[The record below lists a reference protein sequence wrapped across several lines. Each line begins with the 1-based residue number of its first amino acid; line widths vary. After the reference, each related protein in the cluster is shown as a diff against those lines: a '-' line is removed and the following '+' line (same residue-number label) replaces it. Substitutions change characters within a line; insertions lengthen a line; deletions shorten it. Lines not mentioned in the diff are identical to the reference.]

1 MWHPSHDHQTVVSCL
16 LFSLWLADCL
26 LESRLIGL
34 FLTCPFSPLFVPI
47 TDCVR
52 NTCNFGSLVHKMEG
66 INEGMGPRI
75 EGNNASEL
83 HFHPGSFSEGMAPSN
98 LTSDWSPMKMIFP
111 LYDWVVFMV
120 SSPFSDYS
128 QGQQS
133 VGQRLRWAG
142 PGCEL
147 ETRTVNNASHLH
159 YPFQAIS
166 YS

>member
-1 MWHPSHDHQTVVSCL
+1 
-16 LFSLWLADCL
+16 
-26 LESRLIGL
+26 
-34 FLTCPFSPLFVPI
+34 
-47 TDCVR
+47 
-52 NTCNFGSLVHKMEG
+52 MEG

-83 HFHPGSFSEGMAPSN
+83 HFHPGSFSEGMAAPSN

-128 QGQQS
+128 QGQKS

-142 PGCEL
+142 PGCEPGDKD
-147 ETRTVNNASHLH
+147 SK
-159 YPFQAIS
+159 
-166 YS
+166 